1 MDTSPKVLM
10 AFTPGPLLFVAALLA
25 LTWLLLKW
33 ARTLFDSLAQRN
45 PRMRFLARQVEPPLR
60 ILIWFASLFW
70 TAHTLAPTQDT
81 FLAALGSVAIAIAL
95 GAQDLIK
102 NLIGGLVIVTD
113 RPYQIGDRVRV
124 GDAYGEIE
132 QIGLRS
138 TKIMTPDDTLVTVPN
153 SEVMGNFTYNANA
166 GVPECLVVTDI
177 FLPHG
182 VDPDVALQIGRDVAV
197 SCPYTHLGR
206 RMAVLLADGFS
217 ERPYV
222 TLKIKAYVYDHRYE
236 PAMMTD
242 ITRRAKR
249 EFISRRLLA
258 GWPAE

>member
-1 MDTSPKVLM
+1 METNPKVLM
-10 AFTPGPLLFVAALLA
+10 QFTSGRLLFVAVLLG

-33 ARTLFDSLAQRN
+33 ARTLFDGMARAN

-60 ILIWFASLFW
+60 ILIWFGALLWS
-70 TAHTLAPTQDT
+70 AQMLAPTQDM

-95 GAQDLIK
+95 GAQSLIK
-102 NLIGGLVIVTD
+102 NLIGGLVIVAD
-113 RPYQIGDRVRV
+113 RPYQIGDRVKV
-124 GDAYGEIE
+124 GEAYGEIE

-153 SEVMGNFTYNANA
+153 SEVLDNFTYNANA
-166 GVPECLVVTDI
+166 GAPECLVVTEL
-177 FLPHG
+177 FLPPG
-182 VDPDVALQIGRDVAV
+182 VDPDLAVRIGRDVAV

-206 RMAVLLADGFS
+206 RMAILLTDS
-217 ERPYV
+217 YSQTPYV

-236 PAMMTD
+236 LAMMSD

-249 EFISRRLLA
+249 EFIARGLLE
-258 GWPAE
+258 GWVAK

>member
-1 MDTSPKVLM
+1 VTANPQTAINL
-10 AFTPGPLLFVAALLA
+10 TTGQILFVALLLI

-33 ARTLFDSLAQRN
+33 ARQFFDGIGKRN
-45 PRMRFLARQVEPPLR
+45 PRMRFLTRQVEPPLR
-60 ILIWFASLFW
+60 IAIWFATLLWS
-70 TAHTLAPTQDT
+70 ARMLAPTQDA

-95 GAQDLIK
+95 GAQDLVK

-124 GDAYGEIE
+124 GNAYGEIE

-153 SEVMGNFTYNANA
+153 SEVLGHFTYNANA
-166 GVPECLVVTDI
+166 GVPECLVVTEL
-177 FLPHG
+177 FLPPA
-182 VDPDVALQIGRDVAV
+182 VDPDLALQIGHDVAV

-206 RMAVLLADGFS
+206 RIAVALTDAFS
-217 ERPYV
+217 ETPYQI
-222 TLKIKAYVYDHRYE
+222 LKIKAYVYDHRFE

-242 ITRRAKR
+242 ITRRTKR
-249 EFISRRLLA
+249 EFISRGLLE
-258 GWPAE
+258 GWAAE

>member
-1 MDTSPKVLM
+1 MQSRTFMQVGTGQLV
-10 AFTPGPLLFVAALLA
+10 FVAILLG

-33 ARTLFDSLAQRN
+33 ARALLDRMAQHN

-60 ILIWFASLFW
+60 IAIWFGALLWS
-70 TAHTLAPTQDT
+70 AQTLAPTQDA

-124 GDAYGEIE
+124 GNAYGEIE

-153 SEVMGNFTYNANA
+153 SEVLGNFTYNANA
-166 GVPECLVVTDI
+166 GVPECLVVTEV
-177 FLPHG
+177 FLPPT
-182 VDPDVALQIGRDVAV
+182 VDPDLALQIGRDVAV

-206 RMAVLLADGFS
+206 RMAIALSDNYS
-217 ERPYV
+217 ETPFV

-249 EFISRRLLA
+249 EFISRGLLT
-258 GWPAE
+258 GWVSD